1 MHWSRPCSETVT
13 CNLLF
18 QVNVKAAH
26 LGEHRTWHKRFGNT
40 PYSIIEFPKFLI
52 SFLAHLLE
60 ALGSTYILCQTLVF
74 VHPMSSWSAITTRN
88 FEDINFNFC
97 ANTNLSHYFI
107 I

>member
-1 MHWSRPCSETVT
+1 MFMHWSSPCSETVT

-52 SFLAHLLE
+52 SL
-60 ALGSTYILCQTLVF
+60 
-74 VHPMSSWSAITTRN
+74 
-88 FEDINFNFC
+88 
-97 ANTNLSHYFI
+97 
-107 I
+107 